1 MNNLPALEQRM
12 GIKFDDYSLLAR
24 ALTHRSYLNENP
36 EHALEDNERLEFL
49 GDAVLDFVVGA
60 YLYHRYPEMKEGE
73 LTMLRSALVRTR
85 TLAAFARQLNVG
97 EALLLGVG
105 EDESGGRERLPT
117 LCAAFEAIVGAVF
130 LDQGLEAVEAWVQEL
145 IAPQLEEIIAVSAH
159 KDPKSE
165 FQIWAQARFNVT
177 PRYRVVDAEGPDH
190 DKTFTV
196 AVLLNS
202 KTWGVGRGNSKQAAA
217 QMAASAAFEKAEEL
231 ELLDDSD
238 KEPLPETGI

>member
-12 GIKFDDYSLLAR
+12 GIRFNDYSLLGR

-36 EHALEDNERLEFL
+36 EQALEDNERLEFL